1 MDVPEGE
8 ACPVCG
14 KTPPASSMRVAWM
27 YARQRALDWMSWNA
41 VMRIAVP
48 VLAAATALGLVLE
61 LLLGGGAGVRQLLN
75 SGFLWVMGMLLLFVA
90 AVTLLVF
97 ALGGTDELYCVVD
110 SRGFHVRTALP
121 GANRVKLW
129 MHGKSAA
136 LMDTADTN
144 GRVIISEKDLAWKDI
159 SRVQLWTDKRLMLLY
174 SPRWWMK
181 LSVPILLAK
190 WNDVLTMVDEKLG
203 KKKAVEL
210 PEDWVHQL
218 PPQRVQEKKNTQ
230 NRPRNRRDSAA
241 DDAAGGRG
249 GLSPAG

>member
-1 MDVPEGE
+1 MPCSLASPAPVWYNRREVNNLAKTLYCKKCNMDVPEGE

-27 YARQRALDWMSWNA
+27 YARQRVLDWMSWNA

-48 VLAAATALGLVLE
+48 VLSAATALGLVLE

-75 SGFLWVMGMLLLFVA
+75 SGFLCVMGMLLLFVA

-97 ALGGTDELYCVVD
+97 ALGGADELYCVVD

-144 GRVIISEKDLAWKDI
+144 GRVILSEKRP
-159 SRVQLWTDKRLMLLY
+159 RVEGHC
-174 SPRWWMK
+174 PRAAMDGQAADAAVFAA
-181 LSVPILLAK
+181 L
-190 WNDVLTMVDEKLG
+190 VDE
-203 KKKAVEL
+203 AV
-210 PEDWVHQL
+210 
-218 PPQRVQEKKNTQ
+218 RA
-230 NRPRNRRDSAA
+230 DSAGKVERRA
-241 DDAAGGRG
+241 DDGG
-249 GLSPAG
+249 

>member
-75 SGFLWVMGMLLLFVA
+75 SGFLWVMGMLFLFVA

-97 ALGGTDELYCVVD
+97 ALGGADELYCVVD

-159 SRVQLWTDKRLMLLY
+159 ARVQLWTDKRLMLLY

-210 PEDWVHQL
+210 PED
-218 PPQRVQEKKNTQ
+218 EEDY
-230 NRPRNRRDSAA
+230 RPLDEVLEEL
-241 DDAAGGRG
+241 RG
-249 GLSPAG
+249 K

>member
-97 ALGGTDELYCVVD
+97 ALGGADELYCAVD

-144 GRVIISEKDLAWKDI
+144 GRVILSEKDLAWKDI
-159 SRVQLWTDKRLMLLY
+159 ARVQLWTDKRLMLLY

-190 WNDVLTMVDEKLG
+190 WKCITYGAILGLVVASPFAILMGLSLPGFNLVQMIVSVLTFILGFAAAWLLARKDEK
-203 KKKAVEL
+203 
-210 PEDWVHQL
+210 P
-218 PPQRVQEKKNTQ
+218 
-230 NRPRNRRDSAA
+230 AA
-241 DDAAGGRG
+241 
-249 GLSPAG
+249 